1 MKELELQRMTG
12 RTGVSQLLKS
22 VLTTVPEYSAA
33 NHTCS
38 LSVSPG
44 YSYLY
49 CKHPL
54 GVNPI

>member
-1 MKELELQRMTG
+1 MKELELQSMAG
-12 RTGVSQLLKS
+12 STGVSQLLKS
-22 VLTTVPEYSAA
+22 ILTTVLEYSVA

-54 GVNPI
+54 GFNPI